1 MIIPVPILW
10 GRQPVLR
17 QQDQI
22 DRAVDNRNYR
32 LIAGLSIDRGF
43 EHVVGVLFIS
53 VGHGKFIRCRH
64 TVETSVPISA
74 ALRKSCWEFLEHKNN
89 DLGTFNSLLSDLS
102 AIQAS
107 VVERLKIEAGKY
119 VDRILAVSVSD
130 PGFWRQDF
138 DGRISYSSFCD
149 ATRLAELCGVS
160 VIDNFPAADI
170 AAGGNGGPLDVLPL
184 WLLAADRNARV
195 ARQERFVLQVG
206 DATTLLRL
214 PVSDGLDAELPD
226 FELWRLHDCAFVRH
240 KADSKKL
247 FSAPTSANSQF
258 NISAIEPILR
268 MAIGQKHSDTRVE
281 LICVSAEK
289 QSTNLVSQLSTAF
302 PTVSTIDVAKLGCS
316 SSAVP
321 AVLTAILG
329 LMHIDQ
335 LPANV
340 PWLTGANSQRILGR
354 LTLGRPSN
362 WRQLVRVM
370 ADYQPAAMKL
380 KDAV

>member
-10 GRQPVLR
+10 GRQPVIR

-22 DRAVDNRNYR
+22 DRAVYNRNYR
-32 LIAGLSIDRGF
+32 LIAGLSIGCGF
-43 EHVVGVLFIS
+43 DQVVGVLFVS

-64 TVETSVPISA
+64 TVESSVPIPA
-74 ALRKSCWEFLEHKNN
+74 ALRKNCLEFFECKNN
-89 DLGTFNSLLSDLS
+89 DLGTLNSLLCDLA
-102 AIQAS
+102 AIQAA
-107 VVERLKIEAGKY
+107 VVERLKIEAGKF

-130 PGFWRQDF
+130 PGLWRQDF

-149 ATRLAELCGVS
+149 ATRLAEICGVS

-170 AAGGNGGPLDVLPL
+170 ATGGSGGPLDALPF

-206 DATTLLRL
+206 ERTTLLRL

-226 FELWRLHDCAFVRH
+226 FEMWQWQNHDFVRYTP
-240 KADSKKL
+240 DSKKL
-247 FSAPTSANSQF
+247 FSASAAKNNRF
-258 NISAIEPILR
+258 EISAVEPILHK
-268 MAIGQKHSDTRVE
+268 AISQTVNDTKVE
-281 LICVSAEK
+281 LIVA
-289 QSTNLVSQLSTAF
+289 STEDQATSLFSQLSTTF
-302 PTVSTIDVAKLGCS
+302 PKVAVVAVSKLGCS
-316 SSAVP
+316 PTAVP
-321 AVLTAILG
+321 AALTAILG
-329 LMHIDQ
+329 LMYIDQ